1 MSYQPTQGRPRKMV
15 FGMRLRGFQS
25 TFLRTG
31 ICEGNLGGAHSCR
44 RTAHLASP
52 VLTGCERL
60 ISLPCCPVSRT
71 PVPSHLP
78 ALLVAPA
85 VACDACSRSVRLVHA
100 LIFEGGV
107 WEQRKESLG
116 RSTRSVLCM
125 QQPARWCEQQGDSQL
140 PAQLPMLMPCSAL
153 TFPKSPESLDQ
164 IDNDDAAQGRSG
176 RSQSLRPR
184 QSCWGV

>member
-1 MSYQPTQGRPRKMV
+1 MSYEPTQGRPRKMV

-71 PVPSHLP
+71 PVPSNLP
-78 ALLVAPA
+78 ALLVAPL
-85 VACDACSRSVRLVHA
+85 SRLRRVFSLSQARSCLDFRGLCLGAEEGEPREEYSQRLVYA
-100 LIFEGGV
+100 
-107 WEQRKESLG
+107 
-116 RSTRSVLCM
+116 
-125 QQPARWCEQQGDSQL
+125 A
-140 PAQLPMLMPCSAL
+140 ASAL
-153 TFPKSPESLDQ
+153 VRAT
-164 IDNDDAAQGRSG
+164 R
-176 RSQSLRPR
+176 
-184 QSCWGV
+184 